1 MTGKTSWTVKGI
13 DPATRELAKRQA
25 RKAGVTIGTWLNET
39 IQNSEAS
46 AQAAAEPAPEARI
59 EIETLASRL
68 ELLEAR
74 LAETAGGIEH
84 GLQNVEMSVVSGFAE
99 MDRRMTAA
107 RNQTRES
114 VAQGPR
120 PRTLDAKPSRRRRPL
135 ALMTAAVLCLVVGVG
150 FVFMRTYMPGEAE
163 RLVSAVTDALPMSAT
178 HDDAAANDATA
189 PADLAQIEPAAGPA
203 ASANGAL
210 TAETAELP
218 YQQALKLIAG
228 TEGERDQAQAEKLL
242 EAAARQG
249 HVPAQLRLADLYL
262 EPERPADDGERGL
275 FWLMKAAGAGE
286 TEAEYR
292 LALLYAAGDRVA
304 RNYRQAVTWFQRAAD
319 DGHVDAQYN
328 LGLLYMRGM
337 GVKRDV
343 HIAHEWFSVAAD
355 SGDTEA
361 GRKRDELALL
371 LAATRG
377 GLATA
382 PGLQRSARPE
392 WSDRLAGTT
401 EEDGAIL
408 RELAPLLGRGPRGA
422 ADGGVLPAVDNR
434 Q

>member
-13 DPATRELAKRQA
+13 DPAARELAKRQA
-25 RKAGVTIGTWLNET
+25 RKAGVTIGTWLNDT
-39 IQNSEAS
+39 IQNSQTR
-46 AQAAAEPAPEARI
+46 AQAQADTAANARI
-59 EIETLASRL
+59 DVEALASRL

-74 LAETAGGIEH
+74 LAETAGGIERN
-84 GLQNVEMSVVSGFAE
+84 LQNVEMSVVSGFAE
-99 MDRRMTAA
+99 LDRRTATA
-107 RNQTRES
+107 RAQTHEVQAS
-114 VAQGPR
+114 R
-120 PRTLDAKPSRRRRPL
+120 PRTLQARTARRRPL
-135 ALMTAAVLCLVVGVG
+135 PLITAGAICLAIASG
-150 FVFMRTYMPGEAE
+150 FVFMRAYMPDETEKVVDALTG
-163 RLVSAVTDALPMSAT
+163 ALPMSASL
-178 HDDAAANDATA
+178 DRQADADASA
-189 PADLAQIEPAAGPA
+189 PSDLSRIEPAAGP
-203 ASANGAL
+203 GA
-210 TAETAELP
+210 TSGTPVEAAELP
-218 YQQALKLIAG
+218 YQQALKLIG
-228 TEGERDQAQAEKLL
+228 GKDGNRDSAQAEKLF

-262 EPERPADDGERGL
+262 QPDRSAADGERGL

-343 HIAHEWFSVAAD
+343 QIAHEWFSIAAD
-355 SGDTEA
+355 NGDNEA

-371 LAATRG
+371 LTATRG
-377 GLATA
+377 GFAA
-382 PGLQRSARPE
+382 DAIPGTPREPQTIWQGRD
-392 WSDRLAGTT
+392 DRLAGTT
-401 EEDGAIL
+401 AQDSAVL
-408 RELAPLLGRGPRGA
+408 RKLAPLLGHAPQR
-422 ADGGVLPAVDNR
+422 VLSNDVRPAVGIH